1 LTIGQNPA
9 TLSQIAVVFNG
20 NEWNSQDIPQNLKG
34 QSTER
39 KINMDFL
46 SFVYKFGIWISI
58 PAFFFSV
65 VLLIRCIA
73 GVIRT
78 GRRAQLLSV
87 PLVERQEIEFSRP
100 GRVVLC
106 MEGPI
111 LSRRFARLKYQLT
124 GPDGITAKSRP
135 VLFRMRTT
143 GFTKAKMELKVYEI
157 ILPGRYVFQI
167 HGLGGEKP
175 SDSEHRMVFTRPN
188 RARTF
193 AYVIGITAGAIF
205 TILSVV
211 LFFMR
216 LLKVAGT

>member
-1 LTIGQNPA
+1 M
-9 TLSQIAVVFNG
+9 
-20 NEWNSQDIPQNLKG
+20 E
-34 QSTER
+34 
-39 KINMDFL
+39 INMDFL
-46 SFVYKFGIWISI
+46 SSVYKYGIWISI

-65 VLLIRCIA
+65 ILLIMCIA

-78 GRRAQLLSV
+78 GRRAHLLSV
-87 PLVERQEIEFSRP
+87 PLLERQEIEFTEP
-100 GRVVLC
+100 GSVVLC

-111 LSRRFARLKYQLT
+111 LSRRFAKLKYQLT
-124 GPDGITAKSRP
+124 GPDGVTAKSRS

-157 ILPGRYVFQI
+157 ALPGRYVFQI
-167 HGLGGEKP
+167 HDLGGEKP
-175 SDSEHRMVFTRPN
+175 SDSEHRMVFTQPN
-188 RARTF
+188 RVRTI
-193 AYVIGITAGAIF
+193 AYVIGIVVGAIF